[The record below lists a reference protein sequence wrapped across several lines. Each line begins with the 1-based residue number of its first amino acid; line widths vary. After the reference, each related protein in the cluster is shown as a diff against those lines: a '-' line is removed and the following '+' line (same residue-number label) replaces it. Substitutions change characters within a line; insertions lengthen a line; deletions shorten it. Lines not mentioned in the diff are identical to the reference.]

1 MPLVC
6 HPDRNEVSATERN
19 VVERY
24 FFVRIFFTALT
35 ALTTLVGG
43 TTFALAQTTP
53 APSTLPTLG
62 VHDYLNPLPATPSAP
77 TWDTP
82 TPSPASN
89 FALPAAPAPY
99 AATTQA
105 GAPVVP
111 QSVSQSIATP
121 EAPSTNPAHT
131 TTTTDPNTP
140 GGGGIPKNLPPSV
153 TPGQAADAIPTFY
166 NHVPGG
172 AGHGISIA
180 VGKQGCPRGVIGCTL
195 YETNTTAVGGARS
208 LILSLLA
215 GVLKFAAV
223 IAVLMLVVAGSRFVT
238 SRGSADGT
246 KAATKQIIYTV
257 MGLFVIMASLI
268 IVQNITTMA
277 YKTTDGSNATNP
289 TTTTTPA
296 AAPGVTTGTGTATTA
311 PSSTDSASTLSASD
325 TTSVQ
330 TPFVGSAAPAPST
343 SDSAA
348 APITESKHNI
358 NVVSLP
364 DDTAAV
370 PKAPDGATCDA
381 AATYAQ
387 SHPTAADCQDQL
399 NYFRSTCVPAGYTNI
414 FFECGARTAPAPAAP
429 AVTWTSQPDQSPT
442 DQCDAAAAYV
452 KNNPSGTDCPAQMN
466 YYTTVCMAQLHLSGF
481 FGSCHG
487 RSR

>member
-121 EAPSTNPAHT
+121 E
-131 TTTTDPNTP
+131 
-140 GGGGIPKNLPPSV
+140 
-153 TPGQAADAIPTFY
+153 
-166 NHVPGG
+166 
-172 AGHGISIA
+172 
-180 VGKQGCPRGVIGCTL
+180 
-195 YETNTTAVGGARS
+195 
-208 LILSLLA
+208 
-215 GVLKFAAV
+215 
-223 IAVLMLVVAGSRFVT
+223 
-238 SRGSADGT
+238 
-246 KAATKQIIYTV
+246 
-257 MGLFVIMASLI
+257 
-268 IVQNITTMA
+268 
-277 YKTTDGSNATNP
+277 
-289 TTTTTPA
+289 
-296 AAPGVTTGTGTATTA
+296 
-311 PSSTDSASTLSASD
+311 
-325 TTSVQ
+325 
-330 TPFVGSAAPAPST
+330 APST